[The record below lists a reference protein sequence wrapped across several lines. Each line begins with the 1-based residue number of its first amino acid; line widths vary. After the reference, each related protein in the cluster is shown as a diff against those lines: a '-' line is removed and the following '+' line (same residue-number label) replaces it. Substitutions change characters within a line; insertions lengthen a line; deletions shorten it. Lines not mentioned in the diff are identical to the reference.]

1 MPCIY
6 INFINVV
13 TVFVT
18 LLLPFSPE
26 KDLTPLP
33 AKRSSRLSA
42 MIAFEQRHQEKTQLR
57 EKELLLRE
65 KELEFQREKLQLEEE
80 ARQKRWELEQAE
92 RKQRMEI
99 EREERKMFL
108 ELLQKHLNN

>member
-1 MPCIY
+1 MSCIY
-6 INFINVV
+6 INFINLV

-18 LLLPFSPE
+18 LLLPFPPE
-26 KDLTPLP
+26 KDVTKVLV
-33 AKRSSRLSA
+33 KRSSRLSA
-42 MIAFEQRHQEKTQLR
+42 IDAFQQRHKEKAELR

-65 KELEFQREKLQLEEE
+65 ELELQKEKLQLEEE

-92 RKQRMEI
+92 RKQKMEI